1 MIELLTD
8 EYFNEHLDEPK
19 ILVIGIGG
27 GGNNA
32 LDRMI
37 TSNIKGAKYAAINTD
52 IQVLNACKAE
62 QKANIVIPSFLL
74 GVPRDR

>member
-37 TSNIKGAKYAAINTD
+37 TSNIKGAKYAAMNTD

-62 QKANIVIPSFLL
+62 QKSNIVIPSFLL
-74 GVPRDR
+74 GVPRDC